1 MSKICEESKID
12 IKMHKNPNAL
22 SNGTTIMGM
31 VCSDGVLLAA
41 DSRATTG
48 SMVAI
53 RDMNKITDITPY
65 IYVCHSGD
73 AASTQALARFL
84 KEYVNYLAVDSNSN
98 CRISVSVCAQVLRKI
113 LQNNKEYLL
122 AQMIVGGVDE
132 NGPQLYMVMQ
142 SGCALPRTFAAGGSG
157 STYITSYCDQFFRE
171 GMTIEQATEF
181 ALKAVNHAT
190 IRDGYSGGPINIV
203 QITKETSKRTWVK
216 PANQPL
222 NYTIVKT

>member
-1 MSKICEESKID
+1 MN
-12 IKMHKNPNAL
+12 HNPNVL

-53 RDMNKITDITPY
+53 RDMNKITEITPN

-73 AASTQALARFL
+73 AASTQELAHLTKYYSQYNGIF
-84 KEYVNYLAVDSNSN
+84 SNSN
-98 CRISVSVCAQVLRKI
+98 ARTSVNLVAQVLRKF
-113 LQNNKEYLL
+113 LQPNKELL
-122 AQMIVGGVDE
+122 QAQMIVGGVDD

-142 SGCALPRTFAAGGSG
+142 SGCALQRTFAAGGSG
-157 STYITSYCDQFFRE
+157 STYITSYCDQFFE
-171 GMTIEQATEF
+171 PNMTIEKASEF

-190 IRDGYSGGPINIV
+190 IRDGYSGGPINLV
-203 QITKETSKRTWVK
+203 QITNESAKRTWVK

-222 NYTIVKT
+222 DYSIVHT

>member
-1 MSKICEESKID
+1 
-12 IKMHKNPNAL
+12 MHHNPNVL

-31 VCSDGVLLAA
+31 VCSDGILLAA

-73 AASTQALARFL
+73 AASTQALAHFTR
-84 KEYVNYLAVDSNSN
+84 YYTNYLAVNSISNA
-98 CRISVSVCAQVLRKI
+98 RISVTVIAQVLRKF
-113 LQNNKEYLL
+113 LQSNKEALT
-122 AQMIVGGVDE
+122 AQMIVGGVDDE
-132 NGPQLYMVMQ
+132 GPQLYMVMQ
-142 SGCALPRTFAAGGSG
+142 SGCALQRNFAAGGSG
-157 STYITSYCDQFFRE
+157 STYITSYCDQFFNT
-171 GMTIEQATEF
+171 GMTIEEASKF

-190 IRDGYSGGPINIV
+190 IRDGYSGGPINLV
-203 QITKETSKRTWVK
+203 QITKETAKRTWVK

-222 NYTIVKT
+222 NYSIVNT

>member
-1 MSKICEESKID
+1 
-12 IKMHKNPNAL
+12 MHQNPNVL

-31 VCSDGVLLAA
+31 VCSDGILLAA

-73 AASTQALARFL
+73 AASTQELAHFAKYYSNIL
-84 KEYVNYLAVDSNSN
+84 KVNSSSNS
-98 CRISVSVCAQVLRKI
+98 RISVSLIAQVLRKLI
-113 LQNNKEYLL
+113 QPNKELL
-122 AQMIVGGVDE
+122 QAQMIVGGVDD

-142 SGCALPRTFAAGGSG
+142 SGCALQRTFAAGGSG
-157 STYITSYCDQFFRE
+157 STYITSYCDQFFEE
-171 GMTIEQATEF
+171 GMTIENASKF

-190 IRDGYSGGPINIV
+190 IRDGYSGGPINLV
-203 QITKETSKRTWVK
+203 QITKDSAKRTWVK
-216 PANQPL
+216 PADQPL
-222 NYTIVKT
+222 NYSIVHT